1 MPASNSAPSDNEI
14 LKDIDCVEQDDDDE
28 VYPQIQAA
36 ETTEFFFCHQSEFQR
51 HLLYRFDFILELKN
65 FLIYDHILFRY
76 LEEVYMQNFNL
87 FKILISFNIVNI

>member
-36 ETTEFFFCHQSEFQR
+36 ETT
-51 HLLYRFDFILELKN
+51 N
-65 FLIYDHILFRY
+65 FSFVTKVNFNVISCTGLILF
-76 LEEVYMQNFNL
+76 
-87 FKILISFNIVNI
+87 

>member
-36 ETTEFFFCHQSEFQR
+36 ETT
-51 HLLYRFDFILELKN
+51 
-65 FLIYDHILFRY
+65 
-76 LEEVYMQNFNL
+76 
-87 FKILISFNIVNI
+87 

>member
-65 FLIYDHILFRY
+65 FLIYDSHFVQIFRRIIHAKF
-76 LEEVYMQNFNL
+76 QF
-87 FKILISFNIVNI
+87 I